1 MLKTRAIT
9 AVILLALFL
18 PLLFFASFSVL
29 FIALSIVVAIASWEW
44 LRLIWGHQSSL
55 PQFWALTLL
64 ASFFV
69 ALALIP
75 LDAFLIEQF
84 KLIFTVFLMISAVFW
99 LFIVPF
105 LLKKSLGLSLNQY
118 ASFLTFL
125 GIVVFIADWYA
136 MIVLYR
142 KGLGVLLS
150 IFFLVWS
157 ADIGA
162 YFSGKALGKH
172 QLAPNLSPGKSIEGV
187 IGGMIL
193 VCIFGM
199 ACLLAAHD
207 TPHFFGLLAMKLPT
221 YVLFIVMIFLSAL
234 SVIGDLF
241 ESQLKRLRGV
251 KDSSHLLPGH
261 GGVLDRIDALMP
273 TLPIAALLILGLA

>member
-75 LDAFLIEQF
+75 LDAFLLEQF
-84 KLIFTVFLMISAVFW
+84 KLFFTVFLTISAVFW

-199 ACLLAAHD
+199 ACLLGAHD
-207 TPHFFGLLAMKLPT
+207 TPHFFGLLAMQLPT

>member
-29 FIALSIVVAIASWEW
+29 FMALSIVVAIASWEW

-75 LDAFLIEQF
+75 LDGFLLEQF
-84 KLIFTVFLMISAVFW
+84 KLIFTVFLIISAVFW
-99 LFIVPF
+99 LLIVPF
-105 LLKKSLGLSLNQY
+105 LLKKSLGLSLNQC

-142 KGLGVLLS
+142 EGLGVLLS
-150 IFFLVWS
+150 IFLLVWS

-199 ACLLAAHD
+199 ACLLGAHD
-207 TPHFFGLLAMKLPT
+207 TTHFFGLLAMKLPT

-273 TLPIAALLILGLA
+273 TLPIAALLILGLV

>member
-75 LDAFLIEQF
+75 LDAFLLEQF

-199 ACLLAAHD
+199 ACLLGAHD
-207 TPHFFGLLAMKLPT
+207 TPHFFGLLAMQLPT